1 MCSIDRKFK
10 LDRNRASERSSVIF
24 RANEKERARERK
36 GKRTATSWN
45 TNDRACSRRRLHSDP
60 AICASNLAIIL
71 RINRANPSIIT
82 EWNRK
87 KLNKIIRNDSK
98 RDELL
103 GRDRKFGMEG
113 IIPRDW
119 NNCNGNCSNA
129 TKDYSFDYNLH
140 PRTLRRQTNV
150 AIKHSLSFE
159 GSRIF
164 QSEDKMKTR
173 LNTKFHFFH
182 SNSFHRGRTECTIN
196 TGTSLPVVRS
206 ENLA

>member
-1 MCSIDRKFK
+1 
-10 LDRNRASERSSVIF
+10 
-24 RANEKERARERK
+24 
-36 GKRTATSWN
+36 
-45 TNDRACSRRRLHSDP
+45 
-60 AICASNLAIIL
+60 
-71 RINRANPSIIT
+71 
-82 EWNRK
+82 
-87 KLNKIIRNDSK
+87 
-98 RDELL
+98 
-103 GRDRKFGMEG
+103 MEG

-173 LNTKFHFFH
+173 LNTKFHFFRCRFH

-206 ENLA
+206 ENLAAKVEKAACLDAVARPSPTPSTGYRSCRNLVNILPRCFSPRLET

>member
-1 MCSIDRKFK
+1 M
-10 LDRNRASERSSVIF
+10 
-24 RANEKERARERK
+24 
-36 GKRTATSWN
+36 
-45 TNDRACSRRRLHSDP
+45 HSDP

-71 RINRANPSIIT
+71 RINQSVN
-82 EWNRK
+82 NNVKQK
-87 KLNKIIRNDSK
+87 KLNKIIRNDSR

-150 AIKHSLSFE
+150 AIKHSLSE

-164 QSEDKMKTR
+164 QSEDKTKTR
-173 LNTKFHFFH
+173 LNTKFHFFGVD
-182 SNSFHRGRTECTIN
+182 FIATLFTEDERN
-196 TGTSLPVVRS
+196 AR
-206 ENLA
+206 

>member
-1 MCSIDRKFK
+1 MKLQRSVPCARSIASSNWIEIELLKGVPLFSARTRKK
-10 LDRNRASERSSVIF
+10 GHARGRENARQPREIPTI
-24 RANEKERARERK
+24 ERARGDVCIPIQPFVHRI
-36 GKRTATSWN
+36 
-45 TNDRACSRRRLHSDP
+45 SRLFCVST
-60 AICASNLAIIL
+60 
-71 RINRANPSIIT
+71 NPSIIT
-82 EWNRK
+82 WNRK
-87 KLNKIIRNDSK
+87 KLNKIIRNDSR

-173 LNTKFHFFH
+173 LNTKFHFFGVD
-182 SNSFHRGRTECTIN
+182 FTATLFTEDERN
-196 TGTSLPVVRS
+196 AR
-206 ENLA
+206 